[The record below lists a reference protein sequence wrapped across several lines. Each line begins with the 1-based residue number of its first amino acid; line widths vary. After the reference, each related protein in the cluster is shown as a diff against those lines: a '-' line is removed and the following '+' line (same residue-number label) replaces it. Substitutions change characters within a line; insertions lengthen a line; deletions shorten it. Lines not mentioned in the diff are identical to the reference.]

1 MRASRQSAF
10 TLLEIMVALTI
21 IAITLGAIIEN
32 TTASNRN
39 AQYLRDK
46 TIASWIAMNQITL
59 IRAKRQWTSKSNKQ
73 GDVEMANRVWRW
85 EMRIQKTENV
95 NMRRLEIDVYS
106 AEDEDQNQPLAS
118 MTGFLGKL

>member
-1 MRASRQSAF
+1 MKPIRQSAF

-21 IAITLGAIIEN
+21 IAITMGAIIEN
-32 TTASNRN
+32 TTASNQN

-73 GDVEMANRVWRW
+73 GEVEMAGREWLW
-85 EMRIQKTENV
+85 KMKIQKTDDANL
-95 NMRRLEIDVYS
+95 RRLDIDVYS
-106 AEDEDQNQPLAS
+106 AEDEDQPLAS